1 MRNERKPTKD
11 EWEGEGKGSAGQAGT
26 QRITMNS
33 ALQQTQD
40 GPLFKGGPTGFG
52 WMGRE
57 TGPQG
62 QTEAAG
68 WKECAGFPHPS
79 REQQGA
85 KGLLPGWPL
94 ARSLASV
101 PLFCEMALAAM
112 LEDELSSHT

>member
-1 MRNERKPTKD
+1 
-11 EWEGEGKGSAGQAGT
+11 
-26 QRITMNS
+26 MNS